1 MSEQNTTRLMWV
13 VALLF
18 VVAAIAF
25 ITIESRKP
33 GKYDE
38 FAQCLSDKGAKFYG
52 AFWCPHCQNQ
62 KAMFGKA
69 AKKLPYTE
77 CSTPDGQ
84 NQLQVCKDAGVTGY
98 PMWSFTD
105 GSTINGEAELSV
117 LAEKTSC
124 VLPQ

>member
-1 MSEQNTTRLMWV
+1 MSEQNKTRLMWV

-18 VVAAIAF
+18 VVAVVAF
-25 ITIESRKP
+25 IIIESRKP

-52 AFWCPHCQNQ
+52 AFWCSHCQNQ

-69 AKKLPYTE
+69 AKKLPYIE
-77 CSTPDGQ
+77 CSSPDGQ
-84 NQLQVCKDAGVTGY
+84 TQLPICKDAGVQGY
-98 PMWSFTD
+98 PMWSFAD
-105 GSTINGEAELSV
+105 GTTIEGEVKLDV
-117 LAEKTSC
+117 LAEKTAC